1 MRRTAYKLTVVILIL
16 NSCGTDS
23 VETRFRNELPT
34 LNDLTKIVL
43 DDFNQAYNIQEINYI
58 KDSLKNTKGL
68 IEQLENNLNLTNIE
82 LHHIN
87 GDSLK
92 IGIAYEFQH
101 ETDKDIK
108 YYMIYSENFENSETF
123 SSYEQFVDFGT
134 KKININTNWTY
145 SEIHIYHD

>member
-1 MRRTAYKLTVVILIL
+1 MKRTAYILTIVILIL
-16 NSCGTDS
+16 NSCVTES
-23 VETRFRNELPT
+23 VETRFRNELPA

-43 DDFNQAYNIQEINYI
+43 DNFNQVYNVQKINYI
-58 KDSLKNTKGL
+58 KDSVENANGL

-101 ETDKDIK
+101 RVDKDIK
-108 YYMIYSENFENSETF
+108 YYMVYSENPENSETF
-123 SSYEQFVDFGT
+123 SSYEQFVDFRT